1 MYYWLCSFHTLERQH
16 EKTTPINAF
25 INLMD
30 NYILP
35 RKQAITVFFAFA
47 FGYFLS
53 CLLRA
58 ITATL
63 SPVLTLEFEL
73 MAADLGLLAGG
84 YFLGF
89 ASMQIP
95 LGYLLDKFGPKKIV
109 SSFLLIAFIGTVSFA
124 LAQSFSGLLVSRIL
138 IGVGAGACLM
148 APLTGYR
155 IWFAENQQQRVNS
168 WMLMIASLGFLSSTL
183 PVQLLLP
190 TLGWRWIFGG
200 TAALILISII
210 LILAII
216 PKWNHQKDE
225 SLENQLKSGSLADV
239 WKNKFFIS
247 VIPMGLFNYGGLM
260 AIQTL
265 WAGPWMIR
273 VAGYTPLESATGL
286 FWINITMLVSFF
298 LWGYFLPRI
307 TNLGFS
313 ALKILTVGL
322 PISFLVMLFIII
334 LGSKAGAFY
343 ITLFILSS
351 IFLSVIQPA
360 VGLSFQSHLAG
371 KALTSFNLLIF
382 LGAFIMQWFI
392 GLVIDLVKSFGYTEI
407 IGFKTAFSVFL
418 LLSLTSYIFFLIIN
432 KNHIFFKIK
441 NM

>member
-1 MYYWLCSFHTLERQH
+1 
-16 EKTTPINAF
+16 
-25 INLMD
+25 MD
-30 NYILP
+30 NYILSK
-35 RKQAITVFFAFA
+35 RQAITVFFVFA

-63 SPVLTLEFEL
+63 SPLLTSEFDL
-73 MAADLGLLAGG
+73 LAADLGLLAGG

-89 ASMQIP
+89 ACMQIP

-109 SSFLLIAFIGTVSFA
+109 SSFLLIALIGTASFA
-124 LAQSFSGLLVSRIL
+124 LAQSFSGLLISRIL
-138 IGVGAGACLM
+138 IGVGVSACLM

-155 IWFAENQQQRVNS
+155 IWFAENQQQRANS

-190 TLGWRWIFGG
+190 SFGWRWIFGG
-200 TAALILISII
+200 IAI
-210 LILAII
+210 LILVSIFLMLVFI
-216 PKWNHQKDE
+216 PKWDHQNNKDVN
-225 SLENQLKSGSLADV
+225 SENSGSLIDV

-298 LWGYFLPRI
+298 LWGYFLPKI
-307 TNLGFS
+307 IKHGFS
-313 ALKILTVGL
+313 ALRILKLGL
-322 PISFLVMLFIII
+322 PISFIVMLFIIS
-334 LGSKAGAFY
+334 LGTKAGAFY

-351 IFLSVIQPA
+351 IFLSVTQPA
-360 VGLSFQSHLAG
+360 VGLSFPSYLAG

-382 LGAFIMQWFI
+382 LGTFIMQWII
-392 GLVIDLVKSFGYTEI
+392 GLVIDFIKNSGYSEI
-407 IGFKTAFSVFL
+407 LGFKAAFSVFL
-418 LLSLTSYIFFLIIN
+418 LLSFISYIFFLIIN
-432 KNHIFFKIK
+432 KKT
-441 NM
+441 

>member
-1 MYYWLCSFHTLERQH
+1 ME
-16 EKTTPINAF
+16 
-25 INLMD
+25 

-35 RKQAITVFFAFA
+35 KRQAITVFFVFA

-109 SSFLLIAFIGTVSFA
+109 SSFLLIAFIGTLSFA
-124 LAQSFSGLLVSRIL
+124 LAQSFSGLLISRIL
-138 IGVGAGACLM
+138 IGVGVSACLM

-155 IWFAENQQQRVNS
+155 IWFAENQQQRANS

-190 TLGWRWIFGG
+190 ALGWRWLFAGIAG
-200 TAALILISII
+200 LILISIF
-210 LILAII
+210 LMLAFI
-216 PKWNHQKDE
+216 PKWDHQKDE
-225 SLENQLKSGSLADV
+225 SLENPVRQGSLSDV

-313 ALKILTVGL
+313 ALKILKLGL
-322 PISFLVMLFIII
+322 PVSFLVMLTIII

-351 IFLSVIQPA
+351 IFLSVTQPA

-382 LGAFIMQWFI
+382 LGTFIMQWVM
-392 GLVIDLVKSFGYTEI
+392 GLVIDLVKNYGYTEI
-407 IGFKTAFSVFL
+407 IGFKAAFSFFL
-418 LLSLTSYIFFLIIN
+418 FLSLISYIFFLIIN
-432 KNHIFFKIK
+432 KKS
-441 NM
+441 

>member
-1 MYYWLCSFHTLERQH
+1 
-16 EKTTPINAF
+16 
-25 INLMD
+25 MD
-30 NYILP
+30 NYILQ
-35 RKQAITVFFAFA
+35 RKQAITVFFVFA

-109 SSFLLIAFIGTVSFA
+109 SSFLLIAFIGTGAFA
-124 LAQSFSGLLVSRIL
+124 LSQSFSGLLVSRIL
-138 IGVGAGACLM
+138 IGVGVSACLM

-155 IWFAENQQQRVNS
+155 IWFAENQQQRTNS
-168 WMLMIASLGFLSSTL
+168 WMLMIASLGYLSSTL

-200 TAALILISII
+200 IAALILISII
-210 LILAII
+210 LMLTFI
-216 PKWNHQKDE
+216 PKWDYQKDE
-225 SLENQLKSGSLADV
+225 SLDNSLRLGSLVDV

-247 VIPMGLFNYGGLM
+247 VIPMGLFNYGGLI

-273 VAGYTPLESATGL
+273 VAGYSPLESATGL
-286 FWINITMLVSFF
+286 FWINITMLISFF

-313 ALKILTVGL
+313 ALKILKLGL
-322 PISFLVMLFIII
+322 PISFLVMLTIII

-371 KALTSFNLLIF
+371 KAFTSFNLLIF
-382 LGAFIMQWFI
+382 LGTFIMQWFI

-407 IGFKTAFSVFL
+407 IGFKAAFSVFL
-418 LLSLTSYIFFLIIN
+418 FLSLTSYIFFLIIN
-432 KNHIFFKIK
+432 KKSKSFYMKKPLKITELRRI
-441 NM
+441 N

>member
-1 MYYWLCSFHTLERQH
+1 ME
-16 EKTTPINAF
+16 
-25 INLMD
+25 

-35 RKQAITVFFAFA
+35 KRQAITVFFVFA

-109 SSFLLIAFIGTVSFA
+109 SSFLLIAFIGTLSFA
-124 LAQSFSGLLVSRIL
+124 LAQSFSGLLISRIL
-138 IGVGAGACLM
+138 IGVGVSACLM

-155 IWFAENQQQRVNS
+155 IWFAENQQQRANS

-190 TLGWRWIFGG
+190 ALGWRWLFAGIAG
-200 TAALILISII
+200 LILISIF
-210 LILAII
+210 LMLAFI
-216 PKWNHQKDE
+216 PKWDHQKNE
-225 SLENQLKSGSLADV
+225 SLENPVRQGSLSDV

-313 ALKILTVGL
+313 ALKILKLGL
-322 PISFLVMLFIII
+322 PVSFLVMLTIII

-351 IFLSVIQPA
+351 IFLSVTQPA

-382 LGAFIMQWFI
+382 LGTFIMQWVM
-392 GLVIDLVKSFGYTEI
+392 GLVIDLVKNYGYTEI
-407 IGFKTAFSVFL
+407 IGFKAAFSFFL
-418 LLSLTSYIFFLIIN
+418 FLSLISYIFFLIIN
-432 KNHIFFKIK
+432 KKS
-441 NM
+441 

>member
-1 MYYWLCSFHTLERQH
+1 
-16 EKTTPINAF
+16 
-25 INLMD
+25 MD

-35 RKQAITVFFAFA
+35 RKQAITVFFVFA

-109 SSFLLIAFIGTVSFA
+109 SSFLLIAFIGTISFA
-124 LAQSFSGLLVSRIL
+124 LANSFSGLLISRIL
-138 IGVGAGACLM
+138 IGVGVSACLM

-155 IWFAENQQQRVNS
+155 IWFAENQQQRANS

-190 TLGWRWIFGG
+190 TFGWRGLFVGI
-200 TAALILISII
+200 AILILISIV
-210 LILAII
+210 LMLAFI
-216 PKWNHQKDE
+216 PKWDHQKKE
-225 SLENQLKSGSLADV
+225 SLESPIQTGSLADV

-313 ALKILTVGL
+313 ALKILKFGL
-322 PISFLVMLFIII
+322 PVSFLVMLTIII

-351 IFLSVIQPA
+351 IFLSVTQPA

-382 LGAFIMQWFI
+382 LGTFIMQWI
-392 GLVIDLVKSFGYTEI
+392 MGLVIDLVRGFGYTEI
-407 IGFKTAFSVFL
+407 IGFKTAFSFFL
-418 LLSLTSYIFFLIIN
+418 FLSLTSYLFFLIVN
-432 KNHIFFKIK
+432 KES
-441 NM
+441 

>member
-1 MYYWLCSFHTLERQH
+1 ME
-16 EKTTPINAF
+16 
-25 INLMD
+25 

-35 RKQAITVFFAFA
+35 KRQAITVFFVFA

-124 LAQSFSGLLVSRIL
+124 LAQSFSGLLISRIL
-138 IGVGAGACLM
+138 IGVGVSACLM

-155 IWFAENQQQRVNS
+155 IWFAENQQQRANS

-190 TLGWRWIFGG
+190 SLGWRWLFGG
-200 TAALILISII
+200 IAGLILISIF
-210 LILAII
+210 LMLAFI
-216 PKWNHQKDE
+216 PKWDHQKNE
-225 SLENQLKSGSLADV
+225 SLENPVRQGSLSDV

-313 ALKILTVGL
+313 ALKILKLGL
-322 PISFLVMLFIII
+322 PVSFLVMLTIII

-351 IFLSVIQPA
+351 IFLSVTQPA

-382 LGAFIMQWFI
+382 LGTFIMQWVM
-392 GLVIDLVKSFGYTEI
+392 GLVIDLVKNYGYTEI
-407 IGFKTAFSVFL
+407 IGFKAAFSFFL
-418 LLSLTSYIFFLIIN
+418 FLSLISYIFFLIIN
-432 KNHIFFKIK
+432 KKS
-441 NM
+441 